1 MKEKFRLDNLL
12 VLNKHAENV
21 NKAKALVMSGKV
33 LVNDMKI
40 DKPGTKFTNDVIIRI
55 IKKSHNWVSRGG
67 IKLEHAINK
76 LNIKIENRICADLG
90 SSTGGFTEVL
100 LSKKARQVYS
110 VDVGKGLLDW
120 RVLTNK
126 KVTLIENTNVRKL
139 ALEDISSEISF
150 ITCDLSFISLT
161 KGLEKIIVTKN
172 KNISILALIKP
183 QFELSKD
190 MIGKKGVVTNKD
202 YRKTAITKII
212 SWFEINGWIK
222 KDIIASPITG
232 MAGNKEYFIYCV
244 K

>member
-126 KVTLIENTNVRKL
+126 KVT
-139 ALEDISSEISF
+139 
-150 ITCDLSFISLT
+150 
-161 KGLEKIIVTKN
+161 
-172 KNISILALIKP
+172 
-183 QFELSKD
+183 
-190 MIGKKGVVTNKD
+190 
-202 YRKTAITKII
+202 
-212 SWFEINGWIK
+212 
-222 KDIIASPITG
+222 
-232 MAGNKEYFIYCV
+232 V
-244 K
+244 KRR